1 MTNRKSVLLIGLGR
15 FGRNV
20 AMKLNELGHEVLA
33 IDSNEARVN
42 EALPYS
48 TNAMIG
54 DSTNEGFLASLGVP
68 DFDVCIV
75 AIGDDFQ
82 SSLETTWQLKELG
95 AKRVVARASR
105 SSQEKFLLHNGA
117 DEVVYP
123 EQQLA
128 TWTALRC
135 ACDYLIDYRDL
146 EGDYGIYE
154 LKVPAGWTGKT
165 VGDLDLRA
173 KYGINVL
180 GVRRD
185 GALDLGVTP
194 QTRFEP
200 GEPVLVLGREQSVRA
215 CFGK

>member
-1 MTNRKSVLLIGLGR
+1 MTGKKTVLLIGLGR
-15 FGRNV
+15 FGRNI

-33 IDSNEARVN
+33 TDSNEARVN
-42 EALPYS
+42 ETLPYA
-48 TNAMIG
+48 TNAVIG
-54 DSTNEGFLASLGVP
+54 DSTNEEFLASLGVP

-128 TWTALRC
+128 VWTALRC
-135 ACDYLIDYRDL
+135 TCDYLLDYREL

-154 LKVPAGWTGKT
+154 LRVPASWNAKT
-165 VGDLDLRA
+165 VAGLGLRE
-173 KYGINVL
+173 KYGINIL
-180 GVRRD
+180 GVRRNHE
-185 GALDLGVTP
+185 LNLGITP
-194 QTRFEP
+194 QTTFAE
-200 GEPVLVLGREQSVRA
+200 GDSVLVLSREQAVRS

>member
-1 MTNRKSVLLIGLGR
+1 MTNKKSVLLIGLGR
-15 FGRNV
+15 FGRNI

-42 EALPYS
+42 ETLPYATS
-48 TNAMIG
+48 AIIG
-54 DSTNEGFLASLGVP
+54 DSTNEEFLASLGVP

-82 SSLETTWQLKELG
+82 SSLETTWQLRELG

-128 TWTALRC
+128 VWTALRC
-135 ACDYLIDYRDL
+135 TSDYLLDYREL
-146 EGDYGIYE
+146 EGDYAIYE
-154 LKVPAGWTGKT
+154 LLVPAIWNGKT
-165 VGDLDLRA
+165 VADLDLRG
-173 KYGINVL
+173 KYGINIL
-180 GVRRD
+180 GIRRNRE
-185 GALDLGVTP
+185 LDLGIVPEACFTP
-194 QTRFEP
+194 
-200 GEPVLVLGREQSVRA
+200 GDSVLVLGREGSVRS
-215 CFGK
+215 CFGR